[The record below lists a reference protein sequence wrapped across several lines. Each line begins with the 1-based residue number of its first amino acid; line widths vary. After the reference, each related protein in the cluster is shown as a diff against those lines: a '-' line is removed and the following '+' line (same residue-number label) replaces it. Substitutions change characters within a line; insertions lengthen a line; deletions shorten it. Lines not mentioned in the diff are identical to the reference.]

1 MRWTK
6 PRGENGH
13 GGSISSPLIA
23 TTNRP
28 VCVIS
33 FITRIR
39 RTIARETIRSAWRA
53 PGGASVTRHLSVLTV
68 VTWCAVIAD
77 IGRWRTQRGN
87 DVTAPSI
94 GAVRSRATSARKRKH
109 DTRACEEFLSSPTI
123 GDSAGSCVS
132 TRWHAVAR
140 GGTRWHAVAS
150 SERTFPPGG
159 VAALVWQRMTVWRSF
174 WCEYYIK
181 TIAKF
186 GASRPELDPYQWAG
200 TVYFRVSTTK
210 KQFSWMHDKNVCY
223 EWNTFDRLS
232 TVCTDQTI
240 MSFVLDQHTFFT
252 CYPTDWWI
260 SRDVFFE
267 NENIAPMIRFT
278 VPCRNTRSVFS
289 VAENI
294 HCFSLKP

>member
-33 FITRIR
+33 CITRIR

-53 PGGASVTRHLSVLTV
+53 PGGASVTRHLSALTV

-132 TRWHAVAR
+132 TRWHAVA
-140 GGTRWHAVAS
+140 S

-159 VAALVWQRMTVWRSF
+159 VTALVWQPMTVWRSF

-181 TIAKF
+181 NHCQVRGF
-186 GASRPELDPYQWAG
+186 SSRTRSLSMGWHRS
-200 TVYFRVSTTK
+200 FLVSTMK

-223 EWNTFDRLS
+223 EWNRFDRLS
-232 TVCTDQTI
+232 TMCTDKRI
-240 MSFVLDQHTFFT
+240 MSFVLDQQTFFT
-252 CYPTDWWI
+252 CYPTDWCI
-260 SRDVFFE
+260 NRDVFFE
-267 NENIAPMIRFT
+267 NANIAPMIRFT
-278 VPCRNTRSVFS
+278 VPCRSTWSVFI